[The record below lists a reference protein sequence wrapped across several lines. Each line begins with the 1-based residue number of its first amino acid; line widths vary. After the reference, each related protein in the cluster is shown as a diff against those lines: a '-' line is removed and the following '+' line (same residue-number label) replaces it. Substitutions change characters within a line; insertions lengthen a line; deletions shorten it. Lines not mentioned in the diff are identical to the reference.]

1 MGGKLTSR
9 TSPDSDQD
17 CDEGTQGDGYAVTQ
31 DPLCFCVQ
39 RDPTFLYTIT
49 PDHLSGHT
57 LAVNQPKPN
66 CHSWSVCVL
75 CQA

>member
-31 DPLCFCVQ
+31 DPCVSVSKGT
-39 RDPTFLYTIT
+39 PHIT
-49 PDHLSGHT
+49 PDHLSGDT

-66 CHSWSVCVL
+66 CHS
-75 CQA
+75 

>member
-1 MGGKLTSR
+1 MDGKLTNR

-31 DPLCFCVQ
+31 DLVCFYVQ
-39 RDPTFLYTIT
+39 RNPTFLYTII
-49 PDHLSGHT
+49 PDHLNRLT

-66 CHSWSVCVL
+66 CHF
-75 CQA
+75 